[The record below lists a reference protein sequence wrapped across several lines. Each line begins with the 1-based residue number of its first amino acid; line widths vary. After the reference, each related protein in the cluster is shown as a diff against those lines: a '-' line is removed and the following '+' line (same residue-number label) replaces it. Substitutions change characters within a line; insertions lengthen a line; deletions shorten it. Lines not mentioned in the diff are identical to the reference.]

1 MLTQHLHKIG
11 VKKRTLRSWMLL
23 VAVVTVM
30 TACTSSAVMSVVYDR
45 FGSSSSKQFKSYARY
60 NEQQIQLID
69 NLADAYHSWHRRTQL
84 PRYAEFLRSIV
95 SDIKAQPSLSFE
107 TAEQWWITVRG
118 YSDDM
123 RACNPFNVSAD
134 LLASLDDNQVR
145 QMANNLRTN
154 LNKFEDEFLSEAVD
168 ERNKRRIKE
177 MRKWG
182 GRAGASFNDKQVNL
196 LRETL
201 AKQIS
206 FGKQRYELRRIWM
219 EQYIVLLEQRKQ
231 PEFKA
236 EVTRHI
242 DATWNLTMNSL
253 PEKWKKNERLWT
265 EFIRDYINLQ
275 TEEQRDKF
283 FRKALSTADVLDRLA
298 VKEVKVAPVCHRVL
312 E

>member
-1 MLTQHLHKIG
+1 MR
-11 VKKRTLRSWMLL
+11 VCALL
-23 VAVVTVM
+23 LLFVSVL

-45 FGSSSSKQFKSYARY
+45 FGSSSAKQFKSYARY
-60 NEQQIQLID
+60 NDQQVEQID

-84 PRYAEFLRSIV
+84 PRYANLLRSMV
-95 SDIKAQPSLSFE
+95 SDIKAQPSLSFD
-107 TAEQWWITVRG
+107 TAEQWWVTVRG

-134 LLASLDDNQVR
+134 LLASLDDDQVR
-145 QMANNLRTN
+145 QVAKNLRAN
-154 LNKFEDEFLSEAVD
+154 LNKFEDEFLSEAAD
-168 ERNKRRIKE
+168 ERTERRIKE

-182 GRAGASFNDKQVNL
+182 GRVGASFNDKQVNL

-201 AKQIS
+201 GKQIS
-206 FGKQRYELRRIWM
+206 FGKQRYEFRRIWM
-219 EQYIVLLEQRKQ
+219 EQFIVLLEQRKQ

-253 PEKWKKNERLWT
+253 PEKWKKNEQLWT
-265 EFIRDYINLQ
+265 RFIRDYINLQ
-275 TEEQRDKF
+275 TVGQRDKF
-283 FRKALSTADVLDRLA
+283 FRKALSTADILDRLS
-298 VKEVKVAPVCHRVL
+298 VKEVEVAAVCHRVL